1 MPLVFEWAQILFSM
15 WVKESL
21 TEPCLTQMIFHQGGQ
36 NVFLKPYYWTQE
48 YLLEDFFYRKCS
60 RLTQT
65 NATHPSTHFLSP
77 LILHSEWMG
86 VLEPVPAVASC
97 RWIAGPHRKTTN
109 TKTANA
115 KGSEWELNLQLS
127 STFRCSNSHLWPNS
141 GCCCA
146 RDDLTITSTFSW
158 KKSRRS
164 VLTSSSL
171 QCLHCNRSDH
181 RALGRRSRCCSQ
193 ASRLGPNRKLLHH

>member
-1 MPLVFEWAQILFSM
+1 MIAVHVSSFWVSTDFIFYVSERTSYWTVLDTNDIPSRGTKCVFEA
-15 WVKESL
+15 
-21 TEPCLTQMIFHQGGQ
+21 
-36 NVFLKPYYWTQE
+36 
-48 YLLEDFFYRKCS
+48 LLLDPRIPTWGFFYRKCS

-65 NATHPSTHFLSP
+65 NATHPSTTLLSP
-77 LILHSEWMG
+77 LILHSEWMW
-86 VLEPVPAVASC
+86 VLEPVPAVASS

-109 TKTANA
+109 TQTPNA

-158 KKSRRS
+158 KKSGRS

-171 QCLHCNRSDH
+171 QCLHF
-181 RALGRRSRCCSQ
+181 A
-193 ASRLGPNRKLLHH
+193 